1 MNKTGQI
8 VFITFI
14 ITYILFWGTVIYF
27 GIPKEQWKQQKGRY
41 DERQQIEQGRG
52 CKWAYIAL
60 ICYLVGYVFL
70 DLVFEV
76 KWCEPEFGIL
86 LGIALSVTVLLAY
99 LVFQDAYFAFNEKK
113 TGTLISVNC
122 VGLCQLLLGIEHI
135 ADGDIIQNGIIT
147 DNALN
152 LVFCGVVLSLDI
164 FFLIRKQLDKKS
176 A

>member
-60 ICYLVGYVFL
+60 ICYLVGYIFL

-76 KWCEPEFGIL
+76 K
-86 LGIALSVTVLLAY
+86 
-99 LVFQDAYFAFNEKK
+99 
-113 TGTLISVNC
+113 
-122 VGLCQLLLGIEHI
+122 
-135 ADGDIIQNGIIT
+135 
-147 DNALN
+147 
-152 LVFCGVVLSLDI
+152 
-164 FFLIRKQLDKKS
+164 
-176 A
+176 